1 MLSDHIRIKLEI
13 NNRKVFRKSSNT
25 RKLNNTVLNILW
37 VNEEITQEIRKYFE
51 LNENENVMSEFRGQK
66 NLWRAGKAVFR

>member
-51 LNENENVMSEFRGQK
+51 LNENKKQNISK
-66 NLWRAGKAVFR
+66 L